1 MSEIATQSAAQTL
14 DDVPRPLL
22 ERASGKSFVAH
33 AKLIGFFT
41 LISRV
46 LGLAREIVAGHY
58 LGTGLVA
65 SAFTVSFT
73 IPNLFRKL
81 FGEGALSAA
90 FIPLYAQA
98 LKAEKAAGPPPSLTG
113 DVPSPLS
120 ANSSDERTIDVSI
133 ETVIPIPSPGTPGEG
148 QGEGLLLRP
157 GEKDPH
163 PDPLPEY
170 REREKIGTTNDSPS
184 PGTPGE
190 GWGGGLNG
198 ERTVEKTPSLTLPR
212 SQHEPPAHLRSMKD
226 KHASTCHP
234 ERSEGSLPSAAEEIL
249 RCAQDDGLKPSIHL
263 QSSTGGGNKTV
274 RTFLT
279 PNKQGGSA
287 NDFAAASVNL
297 LCAVLLGITIAGE
310 ILLGAWMLLERGMRP
325 DRMLT
330 LRLTAIMLPYVL
342 LICGTAFLSGILQVH
357 KRFGPPAFAPVLLNV
372 CHIVVVFIGA
382 SLLGLHG
389 RNAGASPGHVAAL
402 QTTLVYWLAFFVLV
416 AGVLQWMVLLPAL
429 KASGFRFKLVP
440 HFWTPMVRRMLKLTV
455 PVAMGAGVLQL
466 SVLLDKGISTVL
478 MAGVDSAGHVV
489 SYFSFFGRQVR
500 YPMEIGAPARLN
512 LAQFLYQF
520 PLGVFAIA
528 LATAIFP
535 SLAGDALDKD
545 RDRFRSALR
554 GGIEATLWEGIP
566 ASLGLILVRGPAI
579 RLLFQH
585 GQITAHDADLIGQS
599 VLYYSGAIWA
609 FSLLQIVNR
618 AYYAIHDTVTPLVMS
633 IVNIVLNLVVEIPL
647 LWWLGESA
655 MAVGTLVSFA
665 IQAVVMLVMLN
676 RKIGGLGLRRS
687 FAPVVKMVAAAA
699 AMGLACWGVQK
710 LPMYPH
716 GNSRVSWLM
725 QLGILMTVGAGVYV
739 GACAIMGIGVME
751 QIIPRRK
758 SRAR

>member
-1 MSEIATQSAAQTL
+1 MSETATQSTAQTL
-14 DDVPRPLL
+14 NYEPRPLV
-22 ERASGKSFVAH
+22 ERASNNSFVAH

-65 SAFTVSFT
+65 SAFTVAFT

-98 LKAEKAAGPPPSLTG
+98 LKAEKDAEPPGLAG
-113 DVPSPLS
+113 DVPSPMS
-120 ANSSDERTIDVSI
+120 AGSSEDHNHSDVPSPAI
-133 ETVIPIPSPGTPGEG
+133 QGVVPISSPGTPGKGQGG
-148 QGEGLLLRP
+148 QGEGLLLRS
-157 GEKDPH
+157 GETDPH
-163 PDPLPEY
+163 PNRLPEY
-170 REREKIGTTNDSPS
+170 REREKIATISDN
-184 PGTPGE
+184 
-190 GWGGGLNG
+190 
-198 ERTVEKTPSLTLPR
+198 KYLTLNER
-212 SQHEPPAHLRSMKD
+212 SQ
-226 KHASTCHP
+226 
-234 ERSEGSLPSAAEEIL
+234 ERSNG
-249 RCAQDDGLKPSIHL
+249 DGTSPAKH
-263 QSSTGGGNKTV
+263 G
-274 RTFLT
+274 
-279 PNKQGGSA
+279 GGSA

-297 LCAVLLGITIAGE
+297 LCAILLGITVAGE
-310 ILLGAWMLLERGMRP
+310 ILLTAWMLIEHDMRP
-325 DRMLT
+325 DRLLT

-372 CHIVVVFIGA
+372 CHIAVVFIGA
-382 SLLGLHG
+382 SVLGLHG
-389 RNAGASPGHVAAL
+389 RNTGADPGHVAAL
-402 QTTLVYWLAFFVLV
+402 QTTLSYWLAVFVLV
-416 AGVLQWMVLLPAL
+416 AGVLQWLILLPAL
-429 KASGFRFKLVP
+429 KASGFRYKLVP

-466 SVLLDKGISTVL
+466 SVLLDKGISTAL

-489 SYFSFFGRQVR
+489 DHFSFFGRQVR

-585 GQITAHDADLIGQS
+585 GQVTAHDAVLIGQS

-665 IQAVVMLVMLN
+665 IQAVVMLVMLD
-676 RKIGGLGLRRS
+676 RKVGGLDLRRS
-687 FAPVVKMVAAAA
+687 LAPVMKMIAAAG

-710 LPMYPH
+710 IPAYPH
-716 GNSRVSWLM
+716 ANSRVSWLV
-725 QLGILMTVGAGVYV
+725 QLGVLIAVGAGVYI
-739 GACAIMGIGVME
+739 GACAMMGIGVME
-751 QIIPRRK
+751 QILPRRK
-758 SRAR
+758 NRLGR